1 MSVDAIERPG
11 FWEVFFFAV
20 RRRISLLARTL
31 DPEYVGRNPGVFAG
45 KRFVIMVSLRA
56 RWLFVGAVGVLCA
69 QPLGADL
76 PRPGT
81 ELVHQ
86 LNQAF
91 IEVVEKVSPSV
102 VVINVVQRAGDIS
115 DDDEDGSRYESL
127 PPGFW
132 RRFHEELKKG
142 QAETVLSQGSGVIIR
157 DNGYILTN
165 GHVVQNAERI
175 EVRLKDGRTLPAVV
189 RGIDPQSDI
198 AVLKIEASAL
208 PVARFAD
215 SSQTRVGEVAI
226 AIGAPFNL
234 DYSVTFGHVSAKS
247 RSHVIESSEGA
258 SMDQDFIQTD
268 ALINPGN
275 SGGPLV
281 DIDGDIIGINT
292 LIRGL
297 HTGIGFA
304 VPSSLAREVADELVT
319 NGKFVRLWLGIGT
332 TALRDSP
339 DLREVIPGVED
350 GVVVSRIVPDG
361 PAAKSDLKPTDVITA
376 VNGKSVSTP
385 QQLRAAIRVHKLGQV
400 VTLDVFR
407 KGKTFQIQITPGEWI
422 EPPANLARSTPTH
435 PQQTAPV
442 NLGLTVKELTV
453 ELASHFRGAPADGV
467 LIASIEKDSPAARS
481 GLKPGDIITAI
492 DQQDVTT
499 PKRFRELIEKADLK
513 KGVLVNLVS
522 GNTARFEILKQP

>member
-1 MSVDAIERPG
+1 V
-11 FWEVFFFAV
+11 
-20 RRRISLLARTL
+20 LLCT
-31 DPEYVGRNPGVFAG
+31 
-45 KRFVIMVSLRA
+45 
-56 RWLFVGAVGVLCA
+56 
-69 QPLGADL
+69 QPAMADL
-76 PRPGT
+76 PRQGP

-86 LNQAF
+86 LNEAF
-91 IEVVEKVSPSV
+91 IQVVEQVSPSV
-102 VVINVVQRAGDIS
+102 VVINVVQRTPELAS
-115 DDDEDGSRYESL
+115 DEEGMFDSL
-127 PPGFW
+127 PPGLL

-142 QAETVLSQGSGVIIR
+142 QPETLLSQGSGIIIR
-157 DNGYILTN
+157 ENGYILTN
-165 GHVVQNAERI
+165 GHVVQDAERI

-215 SSQTRVGEVAI
+215 SAKTRVGEVAI

-247 RSHVIESSEGA
+247 RSHVIETSEGA

-281 DIDGDIIGINT
+281 DIDGQVIGINT

-304 VPSSLAREVADELVT
+304 VPSSLAREVADELVAT
-319 NGKFVRLWLGIGT
+319 GKFARLWLGIGT
-332 TALRDSP
+332 TALRDAP
-339 DLREVIPGVED
+339 DLRDVIPGIQD

-361 PAAKSDLKPTDVITA
+361 PAAKSELKPSDVITA
-376 VNGKSVSTP
+376 VNGKSVNTP
-385 QQLRAAIRVHKLGQV
+385 QQLRAAIRAQKLGKA

-407 KGKTFQIQITPGEWI
+407 KGKTIQVQVTPGEWI
-422 EPPANLARSTPTH
+422 EPPANLAKAPP
-435 PQQTAPV
+435 PQSPSTAPA
-442 NLGLTVKELTV
+442 NLGLTVKALTM
-453 ELASHFRGAPADGV
+453 ELASHFRGAPAEGV
-467 LIASIEKDSPAARS
+467 LVASVEKDSPAARS

-499 PKRFRELIEKADLK
+499 PKEFRALTEKANLK